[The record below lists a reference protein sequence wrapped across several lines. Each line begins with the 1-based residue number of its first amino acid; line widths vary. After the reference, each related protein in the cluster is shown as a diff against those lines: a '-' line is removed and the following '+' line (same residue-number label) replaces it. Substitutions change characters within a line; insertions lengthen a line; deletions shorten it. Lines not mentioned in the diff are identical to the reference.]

1 MIVTVSWPHK
11 YLSPNARAHWRR
23 VAPIRAAYRNE
34 GFWEAAKAGARDFD
48 VEQLRVIIT
57 FYPPDNRR
65 RDRDNMI
72 ASVKNAADGIADR
85 IGVDDHKWRPTYQ
98 VAKCD
103 GRGRV
108 EFYFPEFAALPVRG
122 VVR

>member
-11 YLSPNARAHWRR
+11 NLSPNARVHWRK

-48 VEQLRVIIT
+48 VDRLQVVIT

-65 RDRDNMI
+65 RDRDNLI
-72 ASVKNAADGIADR
+72 ASLKSVQDGIADR

-98 VAKCD
+98 VAKPD
-103 GRGRV
+103 GQARV
-108 EFYFPEFAALPVRG
+108 TFYFPEVAVPQ
-122 VVR
+122 